1 MIKDY
6 SVSVVIPVYN
16 EIKLVRKSLRKI
28 NSFLNKHFSDYEMIV
43 IESGSTDGT
52 DKACDYMSSRL
63 FNMKVIHEGARKG
76 FGSAL
81 RAGYSNASKDL
92 IWLVTVDLPFPLES
106 VLKALPLLTDYDCI
120 LSYRSSDQRNIK
132 RRLQSLAYCV
142 LIRIF
147 LGVEARNVNSAF
159 KIIKRKVLRKIK
171 LASNGWFIDA
181 ELVYRINKSG
191 ISSIEIP
198 VPLVED
204 KSHETSITLL
214 TPLSMLKELFYFV
227 LKKT

>member
-6 SVSVVIPVYN
+6 SISVIIPVYN
-16 EIKLVRKSLRKI
+16 EIKLVRKSLVKI
-28 NSFLNKHFSDYEMIV
+28 DGFLSKHFSDYEMLV

-52 DKACDYMSSRL
+52 DKDCDHMSSRL

-81 RAGYSNASKDL
+81 RAGYRNASKDL
-92 IWLVTVDLPFPLES
+92 IWLITVDLPFPLES

-120 LSYRSSDQRNIK
+120 LSYRSSDRRDIK
-132 RRLQSLAYCV
+132 RRLQSLIYCV
-142 LIRIF
+142 LVRIF

-159 KIIKRKVLRKIK
+159 KILKRKALRKIK

-204 KSHETSITLL
+204 KSHETSVTFL

-227 LKKT
+227 LKKK